1 MARWVPMARPCKIQ
15 FARLQ
20 AFNGSFS
27 RLLVDMCV
35 QKWYIIRH
43 ARPQIIDLQG
53 NYYIGVTPFWTCGR
67 DLYLMAGKI
76 RYMGSGSSNTMQA
89 PAHWQAKARRHA
101 RKRAWGPHALR
112 AY

>member
-1 MARWVPMARPCKIQ
+1 MARWVPMVRHCKIQ
-15 FARLQ
+15 FSRLQ
-20 AFNGSFS
+20 AFSGSFIVVYW
-27 RLLVDMCV
+27 LMCV
-35 QKWYIIRH
+35 QKWYIFRY
-43 ARPQIIDLQG
+43 AQTQIIDFQG
-53 NYYIGVTPFWTCGR
+53 HYYIGVTPFWTCGR